1 MPSSPIPKIAVL
13 QSLPPGEMQTGRR
26 FCEDVETTNMFHD
39 RGLEIQFLDVLTKPA
54 FLAALRQFQREAEGG
69 TYPFLHIECHGSYD
83 QAGIIL
89 ADDSFLPWAQLKPY
103 FTTFNVATRCNL
115 LVVLA
120 ACYGGYHGEII
131 LPTERAPC
139 WALVGPIGMVLP
151 H

>member
-39 RGLEIQFLDVLTKPA
+39 RGLAIQFLDVLTKPA
-54 FLAALRQFQREAEGG
+54 FLAALSQFRKEAEAG
-69 TYPFLHIECHGSYD
+69 TYPLLHIECQGSTD

-89 ADDSFLPWAQLKPY
+89 ADDSFVPWAELKPY
-103 FTTFNVATRCNL
+103 FTAINVAARCNL
-115 LVVLA
+115 LTALA
-120 ACYGGYHGEII
+120 ACYGGSPGEII
-131 LPTERAPC
+131 LPTETVPC
-139 WALVGPIGMVLP
+139 WALIGPTGKELL